1 MNRFERNVTSQAG
14 EDGVLEHI
22 LSVILPG
29 TKVAVEFGA
38 RDGKSL
44 SNTWRLEHQ
53 AGWRRWLFDVEPGG
67 NPQVCKVLLTVG
79 NINEEFDKAGV
90 PPTIDVLSIDVDG
103 NDLWL
108 WRAISRRARVVV
120 IEYNASVRPGSA
132 LSIEYNP
139 DHHWDGTSYFGAS
152 PLALWKVGQ
161 QKGMRLVHM
170 TMLNMFFVDED
181 DAEAGRIPAI
191 SPTWGQCFHH
201 RHHSPGRPWVEV
213 Q

>member
-1 MNRFERNVTSQAG
+1 MKRFERNVTSQTG

-67 NPQVCKVLLTVG
+67 NPQVHKALLTAE
-79 NINEEFDKAGV
+79 NINEVFDRAGV
-90 PPTIDVLSIDVDG
+90 PQVIDVLSIDVDG

-108 WRAISRRARVVV
+108 WRALRRRARVVV
-120 IEYNASVRPGSA
+120 IEYNAAIKPGRCI
-132 LSIEYNP
+132 SIAYNP
-139 DHHWDGTSYFGAS
+139 AHRWDGTTYHGAS
-152 PLALWKVGQ
+152 LSALCVVGRE
-161 QKGMRLVHM
+161 KGMRLVHA
-170 TMLNMFFVDED
+170 TALNGFFVLEQ
-181 DAEAGRIPAI
+181 EASALPRAHARWTKRRGHRKC
-191 SPTWGQCFHH
+191 SPLL
-201 RHHSPGRPWVEV
+201 PWVEV
-213 Q
+213 S